1 MTHFPTFMKDFGPL
15 AYTSCLATERKHQF
29 FKGNKVRNLKHT
41 SLMLARRHELWVCV
55 KDRCQDGSL
64 SPNALSGLPYCRLD
78 DRQSID
84 DVQIQ
89 FLISNILKSPFQ
101 PTSTLRLWI
110 LGGQRYSHK
119 TIVNVSKEYFPSLPT
134 VGQIRWILYDGKQC
148 AFICKIYKTNGYIQQ
163 LRAFH
168 VEETGKLD
176 RFFARRSM
184 LQKDTKVG

>member
-1 MTHFPTFMKDFGPL
+1 MKDFGPL